1 MGEWRKLME
10 SMLTSAASS
19 VGSRVE
25 VPRQLVEPMQRQLE
39 LVEALIERERK
50 FQSEVTGRLLAPF
63 DVIFDLLEQNAAMLR
78 SQAEA
83 LGAAGQALE
92 DAARLI
98 TTQAELFE
106 RTIGV
111 LRQPTELAKAAA
123 GIERREQRTRQR
135 KTSQEPRHPERKAS
149 ARKASRGRSA

>member
-1 MGEWRKLME
+1 ME
-10 SMLTSAASS
+10 SMLTAAASS
-19 VGSRVE
+19 VGGRVE

-39 LVEALIERERK
+39 LVEELIERQRT
-50 FQSEVTGRLLAPF
+50 FQREVTGRLVAPF
-63 DVIFDLLEQNAAMLR
+63 DVIFDLLEQNGAMLR

-83 LGAAGQALE
+83 LGAAGHALE

-123 GIERREQRTRQR
+123 GIERARER
-135 KTSQEPRHPERKAS
+135 KTSRKPKPKRPPRKAS
-149 ARKASRGRSA
+149 ATRKRG

>member
-1 MGEWRKLME
+1 ME

-25 VPRQLVEPMQRQLE
+25 VPRQLVGPMQRQLE
-39 LVEALIERERK
+39 LVVALLERERT
-50 FQSEVTGRLLAPF
+50 FQREVSGRLLAPF

-83 LGAAGQALE
+83 LGAAGRALE
-92 DAARLI
+92 DAAGLI
-98 TTQAELFE
+98 ATQAELFE

-111 LRQPTELAKAAA
+111 LREPTELAKAAA
-123 GIERREQRTRQR
+123 GIERRERTARQP
-135 KTSQEPRHPERKAS
+135 KTPQEARRPERKTS
-149 ARKASRGRSA
+149 ARKASRGRSS

>member
-1 MGEWRKLME
+1 ME

-39 LVEALIERERK
+39 LVEELIERERK
-50 FQSEVTGRLLAPF
+50 FQREVTGRFAAPF
-63 DVIFDLLEQNAAMLR
+63 DVIFDLLEQNSAMLR

-92 DAARLI
+92 DAARVI
-98 TTQAELFE
+98 KNQAELFE

-123 GIERREQRTRQR
+123 GIERRER
-135 KTSQEPRHPERKAS
+135 KTRGGKTSREPKHPERKTS
-149 ARKASRGRSA
+149 ARKASGGRSA